1 MLKKYGWKVSED
13 GRTIKTDIT
22 SPDTEY
28 SATRDEIYATRT
40 TNEDKVLLK
49 AFNGEELDYI
59 DVQVRCKVKKDIDI
73 TQKITNIAD
82 VTEDSD
88 ENNKPVEDRDSN
100 EDNVKLPSDEE
111 LPGYKDN
118 EINSENKYIPG
129 QEDDDDFEKLIIE
142 ESVPRFD
149 LALCSNIYIKNIQR
163 RK

>member
-1 MLKKYGWKVSED
+1 MPVSVAREDIVTYTIRVYNEGEKDGYVKEITDHLPPQLEFLVNDQLNVRYGWKVSED

-73 TQKITNIAD
+73 TQKITNI
-82 VTEDSD
+82 
-88 ENNKPVEDRDSN
+88 
-100 EDNVKLPSDEE
+100 L
-111 LPGYKDN
+111 
-118 EINSENKYIPG
+118 
-129 QEDDDDFEKLIIE
+129 QM
-142 ESVPRFD
+142 
-149 LALCSNIYIKNIQR
+149 
-163 RK
+163 